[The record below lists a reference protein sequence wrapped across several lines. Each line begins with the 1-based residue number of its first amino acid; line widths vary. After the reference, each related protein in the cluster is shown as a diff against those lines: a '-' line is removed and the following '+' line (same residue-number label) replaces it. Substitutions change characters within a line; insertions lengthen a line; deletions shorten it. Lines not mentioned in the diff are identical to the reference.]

1 MVIDGNVI
9 HTLFK
14 PVLNVVQIYPSIS
27 DSESEAVEMIV
38 IVLPSYYVIKS
49 SILLTWQNSARFKL
63 LEVL

>member
-49 SILLTWQNSARFKL
+49 SILLT
-63 LEVL
+63 